1 MLGDSNVGKSS
12 FIKRIE
18 ENKFEYSIH
27 SGGHGTILHFNLDNS
42 LIVVE
47 FFDYFGQEKHQ
58 AVYERHYQGKNGVIL
73 IYDITEEYSFD
84 SCINYYNERINS
96 LCKKN
101 IKKLLI
107 GNKYDLEKE
116 RVITTKQGLEFASQN
131 NFKFKE
137 ISCKQNKNVFEVFE
151 EFILDIYNEN
161 KKLLKIKNYKI
172 EYFKLI

>member
-1 MLGDSNVGKSS
+1 MMN
-12 FIKRIE
+12 I
-18 ENKFEYSIH
+18 
-27 SGGHGTILHFNLDNS
+27 TNLDNS
-42 LIVVE
+42 LIDVE

-73 IYDITEEYSFD
+73 IYDIADEDSFNE
-84 SCINYYNERINS
+84 CIKYYNESINR
-96 LCKKN
+96 LCIKN

-151 EFILDIYNEN
+151 ELILDMLKEN
-161 KKLLKIKNYKI
+161 KELLKINKS
-172 EYFKLI
+172 FT

>member
-101 IKKLLI
+101 IKK
-107 GNKYDLEKE
+107 
-116 RVITTKQGLEFASQN
+116 ITNRE
-131 NFKFKE
+131 
-137 ISCKQNKNVFEVFE
+137 
-151 EFILDIYNEN
+151 
-161 KKLLKIKNYKI
+161 
-172 EYFKLI
+172 

>member
-12 FIKRIE
+12 FIKRII
-18 ENKFEYSIH
+18 ENEFDLNIDSGGTSNSCLFINLNNSSIH
-27 SGGHGTILHFNLDNS
+27 IRFC
-42 LIVVE
+42 
-47 FFDYFGQEKHQ
+47 DYFGQSLFRSINENYYKG
-58 AVYERHYQGKNGVIL
+58 ANGVIL
-73 IYDITEEYSFD
+73 IYDIADEDSFNE
-84 SCINYYNERINS
+84 CIKYYNESINR
-96 LCKKN
+96 LCIKN

-151 EFILDIYNEN
+151 ELILDMLKEN
-161 KKLLKIKNYKI
+161 KELLKINKS
-172 EYFKLI
+172 FT

>member
-12 FIKRIE
+12 FIKRII
-18 ENKFEYSIH
+18 ENEFDLNID
-27 SGGHGTILHFNLDNS
+27 SGGTFYPFFINLNNS
-42 LIVVE
+42 SINIR
-47 FFDYFGQEKHQ
+47 FCDHFGQPCFRSINELYYKG
-58 AVYERHYQGKNGVIL
+58 ANGVIL
-73 IYDITEEYSFD
+73 IYDIADKDSFNE
-84 SCINYYNERINS
+84 CIEYYNESINR
-96 LCKKN
+96 LCIKN

-151 EFILDIYNEN
+151 ELILDMLKEN
-161 KKLLKIKNYKI
+161 KELLKINKS
-172 EYFKLI
+172 FT